1 MRNRSHGRSQFGEA
15 GHIRGD
21 ASRVERDPIG
31 PRLDVGVRHERQA
44 RLPSTCIRAQS
55 AGVSE
60 GTGSVRQHRA
70 AGCEPRNASRIGV
83 TRTGPRRGSRSSG
96 RTTLFPTQAF
106 ARGARGVL
114 RAHLRRRRPLVQA
127 GLRPGPLNAPTA
139 EQCRGHAVERGRL
152 VQADKRA
159 RVQPMSTDTVP
170 TVDHDHADVRM
181 VDQRVRERHP
191 LRARADHQIVGL
203 QNPTRARAQ
212 PRPRTGST
220 APRLRSSA
228 APDRS
233 DNDPNQRARTST
245 HRLVRGMCGRSC
257 DGG

>member
-1 MRNRSHGRSQFGEA
+1 VDPCAVWSGVTSFVTRNGVNRWGFRHPEDRLNTGRGSEFGHPGHPRPDVHAEALHGSSQFGEA
-15 GHIRGD
+15 GRIRGD

-70 AGCEPRNASRIGV
+70 AGGEPRNASRIGV

-114 RAHLRRRRPLVQA
+114 RAHLRRRRPFVQA

-139 EQCRGHAVERGRL
+139 EQRRGHAVERGRL
-152 VQADKRA
+152 VQGDKRA
-159 RVQPMSTDTVP
+159 RLQPMSTDTVP
-170 TVDHDHADVRM
+170 TVDHDHADGP
-181 VDQRVRERHP
+181 H
-191 LRARADHQIVGL
+191 
-203 QNPTRARAQ
+203 
-212 PRPRTGST
+212 
-220 APRLRSSA
+220 
-228 APDRS
+228 
-233 DNDPNQRARTST
+233 
-245 HRLVRGMCGRSC
+245 GRSARP
-257 DGG
+257 